1 MLTRS
6 ACSIWFEIKLKYSLD
21 VIKIKLLKGTFMD
34 NKEKKEKDNDI
45 FDRTY
50 VGKAKYMVPI
60 ILIVIGYIIYNIVTH

>member
-1 MLTRS
+1 MVTRS
-6 ACSIWFEIKLKYSLD
+6 VCSIWFEIKLKYSLD
-21 VIKIKLLKGTFMD
+21 VIKIKLIKGTFMD

-60 ILIVIGYIIYNIVTH
+60 ILIVIGYIVYNIVTH